1 MRPLLTVPQVVPMT
15 PEQHDQAVAA
25 LATMIG
31 DWIRT
36 RPAATAA
43 PKPAYP
49 GPACQQ
55 LGAQYDR
62 NQRERT

>member
-1 MRPLLTVPQVVPMT
+1 MRPTLTAPQVVPMT
-15 PEQHDQAVAA
+15 PEQHGQAVAA

-43 PKPAYP
+43 PEPA
-49 GPACQQ
+49 GPSPARPRPAPQD
-55 LGAQYDR
+55 DR